1 MSRIV
6 LTSNNRLAVDG
17 HCLCGHTPAAGSVVE
32 VFKVTVGDLLGRI
45 NGVVR
50 PVARSPGRK
59 KVTHDKDFVKRLKV
73 LMEEQNDG
81 K

>member
-6 LTSNNRLAVDG
+6 LLNNNRLAVDG
-17 HCLCGHTPAAGSVVE
+17 HYLCGHTPTTGSVVE
-32 VFKVTVGDLLGRI
+32 AFEVTVADILTRI
-45 NGVVR
+45 DGVVH
-50 PVARSPGRK
+50 PVARSPVRK
-59 KVTHDKDFVKRLKV
+59 KAVRLNEAVLKV

>member
-17 HCLCGHTPAAGSVVE
+17 HCLCGHTPATGSVVE
-32 VFKVTVGDLLGRI
+32 VFEVTVGDLLGRI

-50 PVARSPGRK
+50 PVSRSPGRK
-59 KVTHDKDFVKRLKV
+59 KVTKRLNEARLK
-73 LMEEQNDG
+73 EEQNDG
-81 K
+81 E